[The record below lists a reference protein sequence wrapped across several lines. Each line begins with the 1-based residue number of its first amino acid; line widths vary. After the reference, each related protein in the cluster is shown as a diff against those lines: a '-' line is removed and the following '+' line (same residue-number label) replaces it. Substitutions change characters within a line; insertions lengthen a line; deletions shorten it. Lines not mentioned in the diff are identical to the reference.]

1 MKIRSISHVGLTVS
15 NFEKAVKWY
24 STMFGFKL
32 ISEQTL
38 STKEVEELYP
48 LYKLHNTSIR
58 FGFLRV
64 PKGGVLEIFEF
75 NNPSPSSHVEWNKP
89 GYTHFTLDV
98 KNIPKWYKN
107 LKSKGVFFF
116 MEPQKT
122 EGTDWIFLKDPDGN
136 LIELIDLKINYPII
150 RILGGLL
157 GNIMAKGKFKKYYM
171 EE

>member
-38 STKEVEELYP
+38 SEAEVEQLYP

-58 FGFLRV
+58 LGFLRA
-64 PKGGVLEIFEF
+64 PKGGILEIFEF
-75 NNPSPSSHVEWNKP
+75 NTLSPSSHVIWNKP
-89 GYTHFTLDV
+89 GCTHFTLDV
-98 KNIPKWYKN
+98 KNISNWYKN
-107 LKSKGVFFF
+107 LRAKGVFFF
-116 MEPQKT
+116 MEPQQ
-122 EGTDWIFLKDPDGN
+122 TDGIDWVFLKDPDGN

-150 RILGGLL
+150 RILGGLVGKL
-157 GNIMAKGKFKKYYM
+157 MAKGKFKKYYK
-171 EE
+171 EN